1 MENNKLNEC
10 KYNNLKLE
18 IIKISEKQ
26 YLQNIEKIFND
37 YILIKEK
44 NKLINIY
51 NTVDKDGK
59 KNQ

>member
-51 NTVDKDGK
+51 NTVDKDGN